1 MTTDTVDP
9 VAHEENRD
17 PGVRTRVWKDGQVV
31 DHHFSIERVSDHL
44 EMPGKLVWVDLTSP
58 DHAMLAK
65 LAEEISLD
73 PNSVEDAVAADER
86 PKVTGYGRYSFVTVY
101 ATSLAGD
108 EVETC
113 RISAFVLEKAL
124 ITVHDGDWRGF
135 EDVVKRWDDLGAL
148 IADNG
153 VDVLLYGLLDHVVDG
168 QFDTV
173 QDIEDRIDTLESQ
186 LFDGKPETLPERK
199 LQFDLR
205 RSIVAL
211 RRVVSPQAQMVS
223 SLHRVRG
230 ARHPTMES
238 YWADL
243 DDHVARVVEWT
254 DQARDLLNNVFSS
267 NMSLQDARL
276 NVVMK
281 KLTSWAAIIAVPTAI
296 TGFYGQNVKYPDFG
310 TTTGFLISTG
320 IIVVAM
326 GLLYLLFKRK
336 DWL

>member
-9 VAHEENRD
+9 VAHEDNRD
-17 PGVRTRVWKDGQVV
+17 PTVRTRVWKDGHVL
-31 DHHFSIERVSDHL
+31 DHQFPLDRVSDHL

-86 PKVTGYGRYSFVTVY
+86 PKVTGYGRYAFVTVY
-101 ATSLAGD
+101 ATSLSGD
-108 EVETC
+108 QLSTC
-113 RISAFVLEKAL
+113 RISAFVLHNAL
-124 ITVHDGDWRGF
+124 ITVHDSAWRGF
-135 EDVVKRWDDLGAL
+135 DDVVSRWDELGAL

-173 QDIEDRIDTLESQ
+173 QDIEERIDSLESQ
-186 LFDGKPETLPERK
+186 LFDGKPETLTERR

-211 RRVVSPQAQMVS
+211 RRVVSPQASLVS

-230 ARHPTMES
+230 ERHSSMGS

-254 DQARDLLNNVFSS
+254 DQARDLLNNVFSA

-310 TTTGFLISTG
+310 TTTGFIASTG
-320 IIVVAM
+320 VIVVAM
-326 GLLYLLFKRK
+326 VVLYLLFKRK